1 MEMRKVL
8 LVFALMAVA
17 MFSLTTVKEADAT
30 ARGVRNSASQ
40 NVSRRA
46 GICAKIFSRCG
57 NYCLTG
63 TNDEAVNNCW
73 SACVRGY
80 ELCEKVVNTW
90 PGGPRIA
97 ADGNGEGN
105 IKDFPSAG
113 GSKLKVHANP
123 NAGGMSTM
131 QGGAATTTPAASRPV
146 STPLNAPSSS
156 SNSKPAGGSG
166 LLSRPGM
173 PRLRAQ

>member
-1 MEMRKVL
+1 MRKVL
-8 LVFALMAVA
+8 LVAALMAVA
-17 MFSLTTVKEADAT
+17 TFSGAMVKEATAT
-30 ARGVRNSASQ
+30 TRGLKSSASQ

-46 GICAKIFSRCG
+46 GICARIFVQCDE
-57 NYCLTG
+57 YCSKG
-63 TNDEAVNNCW
+63 TNKEAVNNCW
-73 SACVRGY
+73 AACFRGY

-123 NAGGMSTM
+123 NAAGMSTM
-131 QGGAATTTPAASRPV
+131 QGGATATTPAASGPV
-146 STPLNAPSSS
+146 STSIRLPSAS
-156 SNSKPAGGSG
+156 SNSKPAAGSG

-173 PRLRAQ
+173 PRLKTQ